1 MGYKLLGG
9 VALATVCDENLLVAT
24 RQASE
29 KVPAIKEL
37 NETGAFV
44 WRMLEQGDSLA
55 EMTAKT
61 AAEYEISP
69 EEARDGIL
77 DFIKVLQ
84 SAGYVI
90 EQNNT

>member
-1 MGYKLLGG
+1 MEYKLLEG
-9 VALATVCDENLLVAT
+9 VVLTSVCDENLLVAT
-24 RQASE
+24 RAASE

-44 WRMLEQGDSLA
+44 WQMLAQGESLE

-61 AAEYEISP
+61 AAEYGISP
-69 EEARDGIL
+69 AEARDGIL

-90 EQNNT
+90 E

>member
-1 MGYKLLGG
+1 MEYKLLGG
-9 VALATVCDENLLVAT
+9 VALATVCGENLLVAT
-24 RQASE
+24 QKASE

-44 WRMLEQGDSLA
+44 WRMLEQGESLA

-61 AAEYEISP
+61 AAEYEISS

-77 DFIKVLQ
+77 GFIKALQ
-84 SAGYVI
+84 SAGYVT
-90 EQNNT
+90 EQDGA

>member
-1 MGYKLLGG
+1 MEYKLLEG
-9 VALATVCDENLLVAT
+9 VALTSVCDENLLVAT
-24 RQASE
+24 WAASE
-29 KVPAIKEL
+29 KVPAIKEV

-44 WRMLEQGDSLA
+44 WRMLEQGNSLA

-61 AAEYEISP
+61 AAEYGISP
-69 EEARDGIL
+69 AEACNGIL

-90 EQNNT
+90 E

>member
-1 MGYKLLGG
+1 MEYKLLEG
-9 VALATVCDENLLVAT
+9 VVLTSVCDENLLVAT
-24 RQASE
+24 RAASE

-44 WRMLEQGDSLA
+44 WQMLAQGESLE
-55 EMTAKT
+55 EMTVKT
-61 AAEYEISP
+61 SAEYEISAG
-69 EEARDGIL
+69 EAKAGLL

-90 EQNNT
+90 E